1 MHINDLL
8 KTAVASG
15 ASDLHVKVGSYPV
28 MRVNGL
34 LVVASEEKRLDRGD
48 TEAMAGAIMGAEHVE
63 KFRKFQEVDLAY
75 SVAGLGR
82 FRANVFQ
89 QRGTVGIVLRVI
101 PFGIRSIDDLGL
113 PPVLKQIAQEERGL
127 ILVTGTTGSGKST
140 TLAAMIDHVNATR
153 SAHIMTIEDPIEYLH
168 RDYQSIVNQ
177 REVSVDTTSF
187 AKALRSALRQ
197 DPDVILVGEMR
208 DYETVETALNAAE
221 TGHLVFATLHTNS
234 AAEAINRIIDVFPSH
249 QQSQVR
255 AQLAFVLGALANRLR
270 LSPLVGYL
278 LAGVLAGPF
287 TPGFVGDQTLAPQ
300 LAEIGVILLMF
311 GVGLHFSLRDL
322 MAVRRIAIPGAIAQI
337 TVATVL
343 GWGMARWLGWPT
355 LQGVIFGFSLATAS
369 TVVLLRAMEE
379 RRLLD
384 TTRGRIAVGWLI
396 VEDLACVLALV
407 LIPALA
413 GLFGE
418 GEGNTGSVWWALAL
432 TFGKLVAFVAF
443 MLVVGRRVIPWIL
456 ERIAG
461 TGSRE
466 LFTLAVL
473 AIAMGVAF
481 GSAELFGVSFAL
493 GAFFAGMLLNESEFS
508 HQAAQDSLPMRDAFA
523 VLFFVS
529 VGMLFDPHILV
540 EHPLQVL
547 ATTLIIVFGKSAAA
561 FVIVRA
567 FGHPTATA
575 LTIST
580 SLAQIGEF
588 SFILASLG
596 VGLKLLP
603 VEARDLVLAGAL
615 LSIVVNPML
624 FVALT
629 RWQSRQT
636 DASAPNIATKRE
648 PLPGP
653 ALPVGEHTI
662 LVGYGRVGHQLATLL
677 RERGVPLVVIDSDR
691 ELVARAHHD
700 GIAAVRGNAA
710 SAALLDELLPATATH
725 ALIAIPNAFEA
736 GEIIAR
742 LRKANAAMTILARAH
757 SEAEARHLF
766 DHGADGAVLAE
777 RELAFSMAEMVL
789 ADPRLAKTALL

>member
-1 MHINDLL
+1 MPHHTSLI
-8 KTAVASG
+8 AI
-15 ASDLHVKVGSYPV
+15 
-28 MRVNGL
+28 
-34 LVVASEEKRLDRGD
+34 LVVGF
-48 TEAMAGAIMGAEHVE
+48 V
-63 KFRKFQEVDLAY
+63 
-75 SVAGLGR
+75 
-82 FRANVFQ
+82 
-89 QRGTVGIVLRVI
+89 
-101 PFGIRSIDDLGL
+101 
-113 PPVLKQIAQEERGL
+113 
-127 ILVTGTTGSGKST
+127 
-140 TLAAMIDHVNATR
+140 
-153 SAHIMTIEDPIEYLH
+153 
-168 RDYQSIVNQ
+168 
-177 REVSVDTTSF
+177 
-187 AKALRSALRQ
+187 
-197 DPDVILVGEMR
+197 
-208 DYETVETALNAAE
+208 
-221 TGHLVFATLHTNS
+221 
-234 AAEAINRIIDVFPSH
+234 
-249 QQSQVR
+249 
-255 AQLAFVLGALANRLR
+255 LAFVLGALAHRLR

-322 MAVRRIAIPGAIAQI
+322 MAVKRIAIPGAIAQI
-337 TVATVL
+337 TVATLL
-343 GWGMARWLGWPT
+343 GWGMASWLGWSN

-418 GEGNTGSVWWALAL
+418 GAGSTGGVWWALAL

-588 SFILASLG
+588 AFIIAGLG
-596 VGLKLLP
+596 MTLGILP
-603 VEARDLVLAGAL
+603 KDGHDLVLAGAL
-615 LSIVVNPML
+615 VSIMLNPLLFAALDRWHARNDARALRDAPPEPAVVPM
-624 FVALT
+624 
-629 RWQSRQT
+629 
-636 DASAPNIATKRE
+636 DIA
-648 PLPGP
+648 GH
-653 ALPVGEHTI
+653 AI
-662 LVGYGRVGHQLATLL
+662 LVGYGRVGSQLAKLL
-677 RERGVPLVVIDSDR
+677 QARGVPLVVIEDDAD
-691 ELVARAHHD
+691 LVARSRAN
-700 GIAAVRGNAA
+700 GFLSIRGNAA
-710 SAALLDELLPATATH
+710 NPRVMDEAAPGRASMAVF
-725 ALIAIPNAFEA
+725 AIPQALEA
-736 GEIIAR
+736 GETIAR
-742 LRKANAAMTILARAH
+742 LKAINPSITVLARAH
-757 SEAEARHLF
+757 SDGQVKHLLE
-766 DHGADGAVLAE
+766 HGADAAVLAE
-777 RELAFSMAEMVL
+777 RELAYSLAEMVMATPPFL
-789 ADPRLAKTALL
+789 SARIQPTSGAGAFTTRTTGNP